1 MVVAV
6 VAQVNAR
13 SIEPESPLGVSIV
26 KSGTL
31 VKVFYRAE
39 ESGNV
44 KVTIFND
51 KGVVVFKE
59 TLPNTDDFMRP
70 YNFSALPKGVYII
83 RLTDKNGAVERKV
96 EHNLD
101 RKIMAKFTRLNPK
114 EHKYMLSVPKGK
126 SNSFTVRVL
135 DSRGRILLEETH
147 AANGDFAK
155 VYNLNNIGGGHT
167 IELTDGKGRRN
178 VFSQPLY

>member
-1 MVVAV
+1 MKKILLSLVMVVAV

-83 RLTDKNGAVERKV
+83 RLTDKNGAVERK
-96 EHNLD
+96 
-101 RKIMAKFTRLNPK
+101 I
-114 EHKYMLSVPKGK
+114 
-126 SNSFTVRVL
+126 
-135 DSRGRILLEETH
+135 GRAH
-147 AANGDFAK
+147 
-155 VYNLNNIGGGHT
+155 V
-167 IELTDGKGRRN
+167 
-178 VFSQPLY
+178 